1 MTQATPVSGTPSIA
15 VQDAQLYLVFP
26 FVRSR
31 RLSGLAPMRKKMK
44 NLRQC
49 DLNKL
54 LQIPLK
60 EEQRSNISSN
70 RAKVWEDDEDYTLDR
85 AYFHDFV
92 QSIFGT
98 TKKNETGAAESEIRS
113 LTPLKLSDEARN
125 LISGAL
131 GKRGNGLCLTL
142 TSSARKRLE
151 AAGYMPEIVE
161 AKSGKK
167 LAFLPFDVE
176 NCHCLFFGTG
186 VGMLLVE
193 INIFRR
199 APKDAS
205 VPFEYLLEIANR
217 LCRGTYWSSA
227 QKTLQCWRPPI
238 RKSCEQEQEPPMTA
252 DEIVSQNSTV
262 CGLGPLCAALL
273 GECVDLDAEP
283 KTFVPIHWEKVPIF
297 CGVKTDP
304 FADKGERDV
313 ACIRLARKET
323 TDYVPNF
330 EAVEDSFYRPFSYL
344 THTASIEGGVMLV
357 EVAPKSCAAKQTP
370 DYVKNFVTNSTQ
382 RAYLPLMLWAMH
394 EYLFLTE
401 LSKSASG
408 WVDFRNTKEEDMLVL
423 RNFRAR
429 IYNYRFNFRFSHAS
443 AISMHNDMFR
453 LWRRTYDLGTILDEV
468 DRDVA
473 ETDNNLETFYAER
486 ARKKQEQ
493 GRLIFGLFV
502 AVAGT
507 VISTPEWID
516 RRMKDIVP
524 IDCAGRFSW
533 LCWDF
538 SLHYII
544 VGLFIFSSIALGL
557 LVIPLGVS
565 WTLRRLR
572 TWRIRK
578 KFEI

>member
-1 MTQATPVSGTPSIA
+1 MTEATVVSGTPGIA
-15 VQDAQLYLVFP
+15 VQDAQLYFVFP

-31 RLSGLAPMRKKMK
+31 RLSGLAPMREKMN
-44 NLRQC
+44 NLRLC
-49 DLNKL
+49 DLNEV

-60 EEQRSNISSN
+60 DKQRSKISSKG
-70 RAKVWEDDEDYTLDR
+70 AKVWEDDDDYTLDR

-98 TKKNETGAAESEIRS
+98 TKKNETGVDDSEIRS
-113 LTPLKLSDEARN
+113 LTPLKLNDEARN

-142 TSSARKRLE
+142 SSSAWKRLE
-151 AAGYMPEIVE
+151 SAGYAAELTE
-161 AKSGKK
+161 TKSGKK
-167 LAFLPFDVE
+167 RAFLPFDVE

-193 INIFRR
+193 IDVFRR
-199 APKDAS
+199 VPKDAS
-205 VPFEYLLEIANR
+205 VPFTYLLELANQ
-217 LCRGTYWSSA
+217 LCRATYWNSA
-227 QKTLQCWRPPI
+227 QKGLQCWRPPI
-238 RKSCEQEQEPPMTA
+238 RKSPEQEREPPMAT
-252 DEIVSQNSTV
+252 EESQSENSTIR
-262 CGLGPLCAALL
+262 GLGPLCAALL
-273 GECVDLDAEP
+273 GERIDLDVEP

-304 FADKGERDV
+304 FPDKGERDI

-323 TDYVPNF
+323 LDYVPNF
-330 EAVEDSFYRPFSYL
+330 EAVDDSFYHPFSYL

-357 EVAPKSCAAKQTP
+357 EVDPDPEKRTP
-370 DYVKNFVTNSTQ
+370 EYVKNFVTNSTQ

-429 IYNYRFNFRFSHAS
+429 IYNYRFHFRFSHAS

-453 LWRRTYDLGTILDEV
+453 LWRKTYDLGTILDEV

-473 ETDNNLETFYAER
+473 ETDNNLESFYAGR
-486 ARKKQEQ
+486 ARRKQER
-493 GRLIFGLFV
+493 GRLILGLFV

-507 VISTPEWID
+507 VISIPDWIN
-516 RRMKDIVP
+516 RRMTDIVP
-524 IDCAGRFSW
+524 TEVCSRFSW

-544 VGLFIFSSIALGL
+544 VGLFLLSFLALGL
-557 LVIPLGVS
+557 LLISLGTS
-565 WTLRRLR
+565 RALRRLR
-572 TWRIRK
+572 IWKIRK